1 MTRKIFRSI
10 LSVSTAV
17 FLIGVVCI
25 LGILYHSFEGQ
36 LERELGKEARYLAI
50 AVENVG
56 QEALTTVSKKNDRV
70 TLIDADG
77 TVLYDNYA
85 DENAME
91 NHADREEIK
100 QAIQNGYGQATR
112 QSSTLDQN
120 TLYYALRLSD
130 GKILRVSGNQD
141 NVISIL
147 QDLMPSLI
155 AIFVLMIVMSAF
167 FAAKLSKKIVQPLNQ
182 LDLEKPEQNE
192 VYDEVAP
199 LLTKISRQQ
208 HTIRE
213 QLETAKRQQEEFTLI
228 TEHME
233 EGLFVIDAHGNLL
246 SFNKSGLEIL
256 NVRHASVGQNV
267 LELNRSKIFLETV
280 EDVLRGNHHEAL
292 MDLDGL
298 SCQMIANPV
307 FDGEKRKG
315 AVLLMIDSTEKMQ
328 LEQLRREFTANV
340 SHELKTPL
348 TSISGFAEIMRDGM
362 VKPEDMKKFADRI
375 FQEAQRLIT
384 LVSDVIKISQLDEGG
399 IPYEKEEVD
408 LFLMAQDILDRLR
421 PEAEKMGVQLSLE
434 GQSAVRQLEKP
445 ILDEVL
451 YNLCDNAIRYNKK
464 GGKVFVK
471 VEQEENKTKIMVK
484 DTGIGIPMVHQKRIF
499 ERFYR
504 VDKSHSKEIG
514 GTGLGLSIVKH
525 GAGYL
530 GAEVSVESI
539 PGQGSTFSLKWEN

>member
-1 MTRKIFRSI
+1 MTKKILHSI
-10 LSVSTAV
+10 WIVSSSV

-25 LGILYHSFEGQ
+25 LAILYQSFGTQ
-36 LERELGKEARYLAI
+36 LEGELEKEAKYLAI
-50 AVENVG
+50 AVESVG
-56 QEALTTVSKKNDRV
+56 QDALEQVSKKNDRV
-70 TLIDADG
+70 TLVDEDG

-85 DENAME
+85 DEGAME
-91 NHADREEIK
+91 NHADRQEIQDALK
-100 QAIQNGYGQATR
+100 NGSGKATR
-112 QSSTLDQN
+112 QSDTLQQN
-120 TLYYALRLSD
+120 TIYYALRLSD
-130 GKILRVSGNQD
+130 GKVLRVSSNQD
-141 NVISIL
+141 NVISLL
-147 QDLMPSLI
+147 QDLVPALV
-155 AIFVLMIVMSAF
+155 AIFVLISVMSAF
-167 FAAKLSKKIVQPLNQ
+167 FASKLSKKIVQPLNQ

-208 HTIRE
+208 STIRE
-213 QLETAKRQQEEFTLI
+213 QLEMARSQQEEFTLI

-233 EGLFVIDAHGNLL
+233 EGLFVMDAHGNLL
-246 SFNKSGLEIL
+246 SFNKSGLEML
-256 NVRHASVGQNV
+256 GVQKASVGQNV
-267 LELNRSKIFLETV
+267 LELNRSKIFMETV
-280 EDVLRGNHHEAL
+280 EAVLGGNHHEAL

-298 SCQMIANPV
+298 SCQIIANPV
-307 FDGEKRKG
+307 FDGGKKKG
-315 AVLLMIDSTEKMQ
+315 AVLLMIDSTEKVQ

-399 IPYEKEEVD
+399 IPYEKEEAD
-408 LFLMAQDILDRLR
+408 LLEMARDILDRLR
-421 PEAEKMGVQLSLE
+421 PEAEKMGVELRLE
-434 GQSAVRQLEKP
+434 GETMIREVEKP

-464 GGKVFVK
+464 GGNVQVK
-471 VEQEENKTKIMVK
+471 VQKEENVTKITVK
-484 DTGIGIPMVHQKRIF
+484 DTGIGIPMAHQKRIF

-530 GAEVSVESI
+530 GAEISVESL
-539 PGQGSTFSLKWEN
+539 PGKGSTFTLKWEN